1 MQPKWE
7 REGGWC
13 LCGDPTVGERGPSGG
28 RTHTIRNGM
37 RRRSPGLMRGS
48 AGITLVVVGRGQP
61 IRMARREEHRPHRE
75 RLQHVAARLARGQ
88 ELLQQLRWM
97 HSHARPGAERRPPSF
112 ISGVWAR
119 TAERGSAG
127 GSVGHSGT
135 RRLWEGVRG
144 RRPGLVQFRS
154 SGSAGCGSAEC
165 GVAGPRSA
173 ELMAAGAAAAAEVFI
188 IEVGG
193 WRPLHVG
200 LWGWR
205 ADGNGR

>member
-13 LCGDPTVGERGPSGG
+13 LHWDPTVGERGPSGG
-28 RTHTIRNGM
+28 RTHTIRNGT
-37 RRRSPGLMRGS
+37 RRRSPGLMRSS
-48 AGITLVVVGRGQP
+48 AGIALGVVGRGRP
-61 IRMARREEHRPHRE
+61 IRMARREEHRPQAE
-75 RLQHVAARLARGQ
+75 RLQDVGARLARRR
-88 ELLQQLRWM
+88 ELLQQLRRT
-97 HSHARPGAERRPPSF
+97 HSHPR
-112 ISGVWAR
+112 ISGVRGR
-119 TAERGSAG
+119 TAERGGAG
-127 GSVGHSGT
+127 GSEERGGT
-135 RRLWEGVRG
+135 CVLWEGVRG
-144 RRPGLVQFRS
+144 RRPGLVRLRS
-154 SGSAGCGSAEC
+154 NGSAGCGSAGC

-205 ADGNGR
+205 ADANGR